1 MIYEVVIGVEV
12 HAQLRT
18 KSKLFCGCGTMFG
31 LSANSQT
38 CPLCLGLPGTLPVIN
53 RVAVEMAVRAG
64 LALNCTISANNLFA
78 RKNYFYPDLPKGYQ
92 ISQYEAPICEH
103 GWIEIAASEGKKR
116 VRIRRAHLEEDAGKS
131 VHVTGMNGSRVD
143 LNRAGTPLL
152 EIVTEP
158 DLRSADEVV
167 AYLKGLRDVL
177 MYLEVCDGNMDEGS
191 FRCEPNLSLRPLG
204 QREFGTK
211 VELKNINS
219 FKFVK
224 DAVEYEIKRQT
235 KVLNEGGKIHQETRL
250 WNLDRG
256 ETAVMRSKEEAHDY
270 RYFPDPDLV
279 PLKLEKE
286 WIEGCRKQVI
296 ELPAARMQ
304 RFVDDF
310 ALSEYDA
317 GVLTASKAVAD
328 YFEACVKLFNQPKT
342 VSNWVMGELTRE
354 LNNSGS
360 DASASP
366 VSPERLVD
374 LLRLVEQGT
383 ISLKAAREI
392 FPEVYSSGKT
402 PEQIVQEKGL
412 VQVSDEGALDKI
424 IEDVLAKNP
433 TQAAQFKEGKQQVLG
448 FLVGQVMKASGGKAN
463 PGKVNELLKQKL
475 GGVLYARPVISLEE
489 LAQQQPLN
497 TDQAKVKF
505 QLTNREQS
513 VIEHLAKGWTNKE
526 IANALQITEETVKE
540 HIKHIMQ
547 KTNSTTRTGILDHV
561 FNS

>member
-1 MIYEVVIGVEV
+1 
-12 HAQLRT
+12 
-18 KSKLFCGCGTMFG
+18 
-31 LSANSQT
+31 
-38 CPLCLGLPGTLPVIN
+38 LPVLN
-53 RVAVEMAVRAG
+53 RAAVEMAVRAG
-64 LALNCTISANNLFA
+64 LALNCTIAANNIFA

-103 GWIEIAASEGKKR
+103 GWVEIAVGEGTQR

-131 VHVTGMNGSRVD
+131 VHVAGTNGSRVD

-204 QREFGTK
+204 QKEFGTK

-224 DAVEYEIKRQT
+224 DAIDYEIKRQT
-235 KVLNEGGKIHQETRL
+235 KVLNEGGKINQETRL

-256 ETAVMRSKEEAHDY
+256 ETAVMRSKEDAHDY

-279 PLKLEKE
+279 PLKLDEE
-286 WIEGCRKQVI
+286 WIEGCRKHVA
-296 ELPAARMQ
+296 ELPAVRMR
-304 RFVDDF
+304 RFVSELG
-310 ALSEYDA
+310 LSEYDA

-328 YFEACVKLFNQPKT
+328 YYETCVGLFNQPKI

-354 LNNSGS
+354 LNHSGT

-366 VSPERLVD
+366 VSPERLVS
-374 LLRLVEQGT
+374 LLQLVEQGT
-383 ISLKAAREI
+383 ISLKVAREI

-402 PEQIVQEKGL
+402 AEQIVQEKGL
-412 VQVSDEGALDKI
+412 IQVSDEGALDKI
-424 IEDVLAKNP
+424 IDGALAKNP
-433 TQAAQFKEGKQQVLG
+433 TQVAQFKEGKQQVLG

-463 PGKVNELLKQKL
+463 PGKLNELLKKRL
-475 GGVLYARPVISLEE
+475 RG
-489 LAQQQPLN
+489 
-497 TDQAKVKF
+497 
-505 QLTNREQS
+505 
-513 VIEHLAKGWTNKE
+513 
-526 IANALQITEETVKE
+526 
-540 HIKHIMQ
+540 
-547 KTNSTTRTGILDHV
+547 
-561 FNS
+561 

>member
-1 MIYEVVIGVEV
+1 MTYEAVIGVEV

-18 KSKLFCGCGTMFG
+18 KSKLFCGCGTVFG
-31 LSANSQT
+31 LAANSQT
-38 CPLCLGLPGTLPVIN
+38 CPLCLGLPGSLPVLN

-64 LALNCTISANNLFA
+64 LALNCTIAASNIFA

-103 GWIEIAASEGKKR
+103 GWIEIAVGEGTQR

-131 VHVTGMNGSRVD
+131 VHVAGTNGSRVD

-158 DLRSADEVV
+158 DLRSADAVV

-177 MYLEVCDGNMDEGS
+177 MYHEVCDGNMDEGS

-204 QREFGTK
+204 QKEFGTK

-224 DAVEYEIKRQT
+224 DAIDYEIKRQT
-235 KVLNEGGKIHQETRL
+235 KVLSEGGKINQETRL

-256 ETAVMRSKEEAHDY
+256 ETAVMRSKEDAHDY

-279 PLKLEKE
+279 PLKLDKE
-286 WIEGCRKQVI
+286 WIEGCRKQVT

-304 RFVDDF
+304 RFIRNQDILASWEQPESALPLRRFVPQPGYG
-310 ALSEYDA
+310 LSEYEA
-317 GVLTASKAVAD
+317 GVLTASKGIAD

-354 LNNSGS
+354 LNHSGT

-366 VSPERLVD
+366 VSPERLVS
-374 LLRLVEQGT
+374 LLQLVEQGT
-383 ISLKAAREI
+383 ISLKVAREI

-412 VQVSDEGALDKI
+412 IQVSDEGALDQI
-424 IEDVLAKNP
+424 IGDVLAKNP
-433 TQAAQFKEGKQQVLG
+433 TQVAQFKEGKQQVLG

-463 PGKVNELLKQKL
+463 PGKVNELLRK
-475 GGVLYARPVISLEE
+475 R
-489 LAQQQPLN
+489 LA
-497 TDQAKVKF
+497 
-505 QLTNREQS
+505 
-513 VIEHLAKGWTNKE
+513 G
-526 IANALQITEETVKE
+526 
-540 HIKHIMQ
+540 
-547 KTNSTTRTGILDHV
+547 
-561 FNS
+561 